1 MKYHLTLINDHGFFS
16 EHTLDL
22 PVTDDITWQD
32 FVKLSRVKDLLL
44 MNPTMRLH
52 DVTPDGM
59 PSWYTDDQL
68 LQITLHHQGIR
79 KTQGATGVT
88 VYEDLESN
96 EVEEE
101 A

>member
-1 MKYHLTLINDHGFFS
+1 ML
-16 EHTLDL
+16 EETLDL

-79 KTQGATGVT
+79 KRQNQSGAT
-88 VYEDLESN
+88 VYEDLESSDL
-96 EVEEE
+96 EEE